1 MTYTMTDFEGT
12 HIVFELSNG
21 KIVKINSLDYINYCP
36 PLLAPKSQVTN
47 YTIIENSNPRDEQG
61 FRLGDII
68 SVSMQ
73 KPSLDLFRVVSIDTP
88 RYNFTE
94 NNDGATI
101 KYRQTTQFELDR
113 FESRY
118 YPHTDNAKVF
128 KFLMSKIVGD

>member
-1 MTYTMTDFEGT
+1 MSYTITNFERT
-12 HIVFELSNG
+12 HLILKLSNG
-21 KIVKINSLDYINYCP
+21 EIVKINSLDYRKYCP

-47 YTIIENSNPRDEQG
+47 YTIIENSDPRDEQG

-68 SVSMQ
+68 SVPMQ

-101 KYRQTTQFELDR
+101 KYRQTTQCELDR
-113 FESRY
+113 FESIY
-118 YPHTDNAKVF
+118 YPHTDNAKVY